1 MTRFERMILENCKE
15 CYSRRC
21 YYEGRD
27 ASIKTYK
34 FVGTNSVEIV
44 DSEGFVYIYD
54 GFEDRLYPMMNPED
68 IITEE
73 DILQDFSIRFKYF
86 KEESKRTFNDISIV
100 TGIGISTLKKY
111 ASGSLTPSMISL
123 LKIAKCLHCRIED
136 LTGF

>member
-1 MTRFERMILENCKE
+1 MTHYERMILENCKE

-21 YYEGRD
+21 YYEGQD

-54 GFEDRLYPMMNPED
+54 GFEDRLYPMMIPED

-73 DILQDFSIRFKYF
+73 DILHDFSIRFKYF

-123 LKIAKCLHCRIED
+123 LKIAKCLHCSIED

>member
-1 MTRFERMILENCKE
+1 MTRFERMLLENCEE
-15 CYSRRC
+15 CYTRKT

-34 FVGTNSVEIV
+34 FVGSNSVEII
-44 DSEGFVYIYD
+44 DSDGFVYIYN
-54 GFEDRLYPMMNPED
+54 GFEDRLYSMINPED
-68 IITEE
+68 IVTDE
-73 DILQDFSIRFKYF
+73 DITKDFGIRFKYF
-86 KEESKRTFNDISIV
+86 KEESKRTFIDISIA

-123 LKIAKCLHCRIED
+123 LKIAKCLHCSIED